1 MEIEKGYLL
10 IVEDDLDILNLLQTT
25 LNLSGYRVKTARNG
39 SEALDVVAQEH
50 PEIVIADIM
59 MPKLDGFGLVH
70 RLRINP
76 ETRAIP
82 VIFIT
87 ATFVSPEDR
96 DFALTI
102 GATRFIQKPLNIDE
116 FLETIKEILQSKPP
130 LPFEPLDENK
140 FYEEYKRRLEEKLEQ
155 KNMQIAR
162 ETHLLNTKS
171 LGPRTEEENQFIR
184 ASLQKAIVDRDE
196 LMTLLDQVQEQL
208 EKHTRKE

>member
-1 MEIEKGYLL
+1 MDIEKDYLL

-50 PEIVIADIM
+50 PKIVIADIM
-59 MPKLDGFGLVH
+59 MPKLDGFGFVH

-82 VIFIT
+82 VVFIT
-87 ATFVSPEDR
+87 ATFVSAEDR

-116 FLETIKEILQSKPP
+116 FLETIREILQTKTPHA
-130 LPFEPLDENK
+130 FEPLDENR
-140 FYEEYKRRLEEKLEQ
+140 FYAEYKRRLEEKLEQ

-162 ETHLLNTKS
+162 DTHLLNTKS
-171 LGPRTEEENQFIR
+171 LGPRSEEENQFIR
-184 ASLQKAIVDRDE
+184 ASLQKAIGDREE
-196 LMTLLDQVQEQL
+196 LITLLDQVREQL